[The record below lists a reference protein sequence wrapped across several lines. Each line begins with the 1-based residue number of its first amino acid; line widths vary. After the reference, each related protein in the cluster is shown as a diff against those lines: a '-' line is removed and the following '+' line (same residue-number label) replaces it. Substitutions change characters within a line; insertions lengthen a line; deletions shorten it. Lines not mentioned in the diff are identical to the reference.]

1 MRRLCLLTS
10 VLVLALLAP
19 LGAARAGQAPQW
31 KLALSLQAWSGPSA
45 YRATI
50 VRQLS
55 GLPVIAGKPV
65 TLRLDRRT
73 RCQSDRQGV
82 VSPLLCGPAL
92 RSLVA
97 AQGPG
102 LEAIATG
109 QFETSR
115 TGSIGFRATSVR
127 VVLPG

>member
-1 MRRLCLLTS
+1 MRRLLVLAS
-10 VLVLALLAP
+10 VLVLAPLAV
-19 LGAARAGQAPQW
+19 AGQVPQW
-31 KLALSLQAWSGPSA
+31 QLELSLQAWSGPSA
-45 YRATI
+45 YPATI
-50 VRQLS
+50 VKQLS
-55 GLPVIAGKPV
+55 GLPVNAGRPV

-73 RCQSDRQGV
+73 RCQTDTQGV
-82 VSPLLCGPAL
+82 VRPLRCGPAL

-102 LEAIATG
+102 LEAIAAG

-115 TGSIGFRATSVR
+115 SGAIGFRATSVR

>member
-1 MRRLCLLTS
+1 MRRLLALAF
-10 VLVLALLAP
+10 VLVLAPLAV
-19 LGAARAGQAPQW
+19 AGQAPQW
-31 KLALSLQAWSGPSA
+31 KLELSLQAWSGPSA

-73 RCQSDRQGV
+73 RCRTDRQGV

-102 LEAIATG
+102 LEAIASG

-115 TGSIGFRATSVR
+115 SGPIGFRATSVR

>member
-1 MRRLCLLTS
+1 MRLLLVLAS
-10 VLVLALLAP
+10 VLVLAPLAV
-19 LGAARAGQAPQW
+19 AGQAPLW
-31 KLALSLQAWSGPSA
+31 KLDLSLQYWSGPSA

-50 VRQLS
+50 VKQLS

-65 TLRLDRRT
+65 TLRLDRRS
-73 RCQSDRQGV
+73 RCQTDTQGV
-82 VSPLLCGPAL
+82 VRPLGCGPAL
-92 RSLVA
+92 RALLA
-97 AQGPG
+97 ARGPG

-115 TGSIGFRATSVR
+115 SGAIGFRATAVR

>member
-1 MRRLCLLTS
+1 MRRFSLLAA
-10 VLVLALLAP
+10 VLALVT
-19 LGAARAGQAPQW
+19 LGPAQAGRVPEW
-31 KLALSLQAWSGPSA
+31 KLELSLQAWSGPSA

-50 VRQLS
+50 VGQLS
-55 GLPVIAGKPV
+55 GLRVSLGKPV

-73 RCQSDRQGV
+73 RCRTERQGV
-82 VSPLLCGPAL
+82 MRPLPCGPAL

-109 QFETSR
+109 QFETSSS
-115 TGSIGFRATSVR
+115 GAIGFRATSVR